1 MKLPI
6 TDAIPALHTF
16 GSRLA
21 LRVAGNGGVYAS
33 AKWLSLFLVLLP
45 RAKRNSDLT
54 GTVFSFSTYRHD
66 NSLRDVFPLKGVV
79 VKCVNLSREP
89 DWLLVKLEEAFEY
102 LGKTIEHVLIRRN
115 DKEAIVPG
123 KINQLVFFK
132 MVPDISII
140 QEGENDKTDFP
151 DEVWALCR

>member
-6 TDAIPALHTF
+6 NDALPALHTL

-21 LRVAGNGGVYAS
+21 LRAAGNGGLHAG
-33 AKWLSLFLVLLP
+33 AKLLSLFLVLLP

-79 VKCVNLSREP
+79 VKCVNLSREL
-89 DWLLVKLEEAFEY
+89 DWLLIKLDTAFEY
-102 LGKTIEHVLIRRN
+102 HGKTMEYVLIRRN

-140 QEGENDKTDFP
+140 KEGENDKTNFP